1 MLSWVKHM
9 EQKAF
14 LIDISSYKNS
24 DGKYGFLG
32 QVLTLMVQGVMS
44 QDPAQPSS
52 QLVSSLAGEGLIE
65 IIEQFQKAFSDIEGL
80 EMSGLARISS
90 RVFLN
95 LRGFEISVWTSNDD
109 MYTIF
114 VAADPFQLA
123 NAVGQLS
130 GFTDTDSDPFKTV
143 LNNVLGTVHNFI
155 FPPYSDISKSYGMS

>member
-1 MLSWVKHM
+1 MSHQELHM
-9 EQKAF
+9 KQTAF

-32 QVLTLMVQGVMS
+32 QILTLMVRGLMS
-44 QDPAQPSS
+44 QDPPKPAS
-52 QLVSSLAGEGLIE
+52 QLVSSLEGDSLIE

-80 EMSGLARISS
+80 EMTGLARISS

-114 VAADPFQLA
+114 VAVDPFQLA
-123 NAVGQLS
+123 TAVGQLT
-130 GFTDTDSDPFKTV
+130 GFTDTDSAPFKTV
-143 LNNVLGTVHNFI
+143 LNNVLGTVHNLI
-155 FPPYSDISKSYGMS
+155 FPPYSDISKGYGMS